1 MRYFVRLLAQ
11 VLSILIIAYLFPGL
25 IHITGFMSALAAA
38 VLLGIV
44 NTLVRPLL
52 VLLTFPLTI
61 LTLGL
66 FLLVLNGLMLWIVS
80 WLVPGFGV
88 SGFWGAVAASLLISI
103 VSWLISKIAGA

>member
-25 IHITGFMSALAAA
+25 IRITNFMAALTAA

-52 VLLTFPLTI
+52 VLLTLPLTI

-66 FLLVLNGLMLWIVS
+66 FLLVLNGLMLWLVS

-88 SGFWGAVAASLLISI
+88 SGFWGALAASLLISI
-103 VSWLISKIAGA
+103 VSWLISKMAGA

>member
-11 VLSILIIAYLFPGL
+11 VLSILIIAYLFPTL
-25 IHITGFMSALAAA
+25 IHITGFTSALAAA
-38 VLLGIV
+38 VLLGIA

-52 VLLTFPLTI
+52 VLLTLPLTI

-66 FLLVLNGLMLWIVS
+66 FLLVLNGLMLWLVS

-88 SGFWGAVAASLLISI
+88 GGFWSAVAASLFISI
-103 VSWLISKIAGA
+103 VSWLISKMAGA